1 MEHQATFYMNQ
12 KPPNPVKRSVPMRT
26 PNRDHR
32 TREYLTQTEIEQL
45 TAAARKGRN
54 GHRDATLILIGWRHA
69 LRPGELVNVRWD
81 QFDLNEGTFHV
92 NRAKNGLPS
101 VHPLSGVEIRALRK
115 LKRKQ
120 PESRYVFLS
129 ERRGPLT
136 VGGLQSIIARAGKR
150 ADIPFKVHPH
160 MLRHTAG
167 YKLANDGQD
176 TRAIQLY
183 MGHKNISN
191 TTVYTQLSVER
202 FKNFFGD

>member
-1 MEHQATFYMNQ
+1 MSRPAR
-12 KPPNPVKRSVPMRT
+12 KPVKGTIPKRK
-26 PNRDHR
+26 PNREVR
-32 TREYLTQTEIEQL
+32 SREYLTSKEIDAL
-45 TAAARKGRN
+45 MSAARKGCN

-81 QFDLNEGTFHV
+81 QFDLDQGTFHV
-92 NRAKNGLPS
+92 NRTKNGLPS
-101 VHPLSGVEIRALRK
+101 VNPVSGTEIRALRK
-115 LKRKQ
+115 LKREQ

-129 ERRGPLT
+129 ERRGPLS
-136 VGGLQSIIARAGKR
+136 VDGLRKIIGRMGKR
-150 ADIPFKVHPH
+150 AGIPFTVHPH

-191 TTVYTQLSVER
+191 TTIYTQLSAQR
-202 FKNFFGD
+202 FKNFFEN